1 MRIPPKGHWTF
12 RGSLPLGDLVRVR
25 NTGCRPTETRAAR
38 WKPRPNAL
46 LLSSTRR
53 RDASW
58 ADTMD
63 TLRVPRSREQK
74 FWDWRRSSP
83 IRPVVFED
91 PGVVTEEVAQLHLEQ
106 RVVQRLLGRFTA
118 QGFVFHDLSR
128 ACLAQTTD
136 SIPRV
141 LLIGRLALY
150 GPGAARLHEKLIPI
164 TARWSDPMI
173 RKGSLV
179 PYGREA
185 ETKTLALLDQSL
197 IRPES
202 HAIPDVVKAQLKEA
216 AARDVQELLPHLES
230 RAAEYAT
237 DAIALLPSGPTQRP
251 RRCGKSWRSSKST

>member
-1 MRIPPKGHWTF
+1 
-12 RGSLPLGDLVRVR
+12 
-25 NTGCRPTETRAAR
+25 
-38 WKPRPNAL
+38 
-46 LLSSTRR
+46 
-53 RDASW
+53 
-58 ADTMD
+58 
-63 TLRVPRSREQK
+63 
-74 FWDWRRSSP
+74 
-83 IRPVVFED
+83 
-91 PGVVTEEVAQLHLEQ
+91 
-106 RVVQRLLGRFTA
+106 VVQRLLGRFTA

-150 GPGAARLHEKLIPI
+150 GPGAARLHEELIPI

-202 HAIPDVVKAQLKEA
+202 RVVPDVVKTQLKED

-237 DAIALLPSGPTQRP
+237 DAIALLAKRADAEAKAMREILEIQQKHIGSTITKYDETDQLRLGFDNEEE
-251 RRCGKSWRSSKST
+251 RRQLESNRRYWGKRLTELENELDTEPERIRSQYEVKARRIQPVGLVYLWPIAG